1 MVALG
6 STRGTGRLKTA
17 SGSWSIADYTITT
30 SYPLR
35 DLKRGGGQGLR
46 RESGRVFAVA
56 VSTQGIYVSNII
68 TVPEK
73 QQDTAEPQEASE
85 AE

>member
-1 MVALG
+1 MKAV
-6 STRGTGRLKTA
+6 
-17 SGSWSIADYTITT
+17 
-30 SYPLR
+30 
-35 DLKRGGGQGLR
+35 
-46 RESGRVFAVA
+46 VFA
-56 VSTQGIYVSNII
+56 QWRPQPKGIYVSNII